1 MRGLSRRPCHCRC
14 PGGRLPS
21 HCRYCSKPSGGPA
34 GAGRKDG
41 PARSTAPSCHRHPD
55 RGLKLPAAPAR
66 RSRAGK
72 RPRETMH
79 QPATAAT
86 QTPRPAARE
95 ARQRSRQR
103 LISERSL
110 PSPPRENSKP
120 TFAETSGP
128 IDSRRR
134 QRFHGHSILL
144 RSLFNSLSWTRVHAP
159 PPQVAITSRSNAAFD
174 CHQLIELPDAWR
186 IGRQDPLN
194 DALTRA
200 RPPPRTLD
208 RADAAP
214 RPRSPRQPRRAEA
227 AGSTTG
233 GP

>member
-1 MRGLSRRPCHCRC
+1 MHSVITCQPALRSYIASVERVHFVCSGSPARI
-14 PGGRLPS
+14 GGD
-21 HCRYCSKPSGGPA
+21 PA
-34 GAGRKDG
+34 THAVGRK
-41 PARSTAPSCHRHPD
+41 ATVIRT
-55 RGLKLPAAPAR
+55 
-66 RSRAGK
+66 K
-72 RPRETMH
+72 RER
-79 QPATAAT
+79 

-174 CHQLIELPDAWR
+174 CHQLIELPDARR

-200 RPPPRTLD
+200 RPPPRKLD